1 MNIQIIGTKKCKDT
15 AKAER
20 FFKERKIKYQFI
32 DLKQRNLSKGEL
44 NKISQ
49 KFGLENLINKEGKE
63 FEKNNLKYMKYDI
76 QEKILENSLL
86 LKTPIVRNGKE
97 ITLGLQTEIWKSWIV

>member
-20 FFKERKIKYQFI
+20 FFKDRKIKFQFI

-44 NKISQ
+44 NKIIS
-49 KFGLENLINKEGKE
+49 KFGLENIINKEGKE
-63 FEKNNLKYMKYDI
+63 FGKNNLKYMRFDI

-97 ITLGLQTEIWKSWIV
+97 MTLGLQTEIWKGWII